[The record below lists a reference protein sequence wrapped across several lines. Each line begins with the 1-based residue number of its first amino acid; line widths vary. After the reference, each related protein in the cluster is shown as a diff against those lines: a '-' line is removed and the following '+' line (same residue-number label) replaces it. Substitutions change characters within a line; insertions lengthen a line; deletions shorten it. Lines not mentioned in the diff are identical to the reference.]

1 MKWLMRNFKDRIRR
15 ALRHPGYTAKALAHD
30 LLGIDERFLASVTNS
45 SPRELRSFLNE
56 PFRDVE
62 FVRYLRQCE
71 PQLRAAFHPGNDP
84 YAKKVL
90 LQYAIARAVKPDVV
104 VETGVASGISSTY
117 LLMACRL
124 NRRGRV
130 CSIDIDNGEYLP
142 PGKSTGWMVR
152 EDLRANWTLLLGDS
166 KTQLPQLLTEV
177 GKVDIFIHDSS
188 HTYEHMKFEFEL
200 SYPYIRSG
208 GLLLSDDANFNAA
221 FEECVRSFRPAL
233 ARVVRNVGVMKKR

>member
-1 MKWLMRNFKDRIRR
+1 MKWLMRNFKDRMRR

-56 PFRDVE
+56 PFRDEE
-62 FVRYLRQCE
+62 FAHYLRECE
-71 PQLRAAFHPGNDP
+71 PHLRAAFHPGNDP

-90 LQYAIARAVKPDVV
+90 LQYAITRAVKPDLI
-104 VETGVASGISSTY
+104 VETGVASGVSSTY
-117 LLMACRL
+117 LLTACRL
-124 NRRGRV
+124 NGKGRV

-142 PGKSTGWMVR
+142 PGKSTGWMVP
-152 EDLRANWTLLLGDS
+152 EYLRANWTLLLGDS
-166 KTQLPQLLTEV
+166 KILLPRLLAQLAE
-177 GKVDIFIHDSS
+177 VDIFIHDSS

-221 FEECVRSFRPAL
+221 FEECVESFRPVR
-233 ARVVRNVGVMKKR
+233 ARVIRNVGVMKKP

>member
-1 MKWLMRNFKDRIRR
+1 MKWLMRNFKERISR
-15 ALRHPGYTAKALAHD
+15 ALRHPGYTAKAVAHD
-30 LLGIDERFLASVTNS
+30 LLGIDERFLASVTDS
-45 SPRELRSFLNE
+45 SPCELRSFLNE
-56 PFRDVE
+56 PFSDGE
-62 FVRYLRQCE
+62 FARYLGQCE

-90 LQYAIARAVKPDVV
+90 LQYAITRAIKPDLI

-152 EDLRANWTLLLGDS
+152 EDLRANWTLLLGDA
-166 KTQLPQLLTEV
+166 KILLPRLLAEL
-177 GKVDIFIHDSS
+177 GKIDIFIHDSS
-188 HTYEHMKFEFEL
+188 HTYEQMRFEFEL
-200 SYPYIRSG
+200 GYPHIRSG

-221 FEECVRSFRPAL
+221 FEECVKLFRPGH
-233 ARVVRNVGVMKKR
+233 ARVIRNVGVMKKP